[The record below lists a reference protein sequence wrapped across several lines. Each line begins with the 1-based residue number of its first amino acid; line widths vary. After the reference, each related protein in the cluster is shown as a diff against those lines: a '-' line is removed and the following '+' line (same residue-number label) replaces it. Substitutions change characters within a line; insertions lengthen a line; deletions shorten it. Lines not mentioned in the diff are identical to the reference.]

1 MRNEW
6 IIIKT
11 PDTKW
16 PEFAALLKK
25 AGQKC
30 PPSMRITAMVPG
42 GENETFSE
50 GREVSEIVRLPTI
63 RDFRNIAA
71 SGEILEKMLAERQ
84 PAVVLFSATR
94 EGKQTAAWLAGK
106 LKAGLTADLI
116 DFHMDDAF
124 RLRQI
129 RMAFGG
135 CFRAEIVCIGGKIQ
149 MATVKET
156 LAERT
161 SMIVAGGMGVSKD
174 GFRILRELADRCG
187 GRLGATR
194 AAVDAGLAP
203 FESQVGQSGSYV
215 RPEIYMAFGISG
227 AVQHLAGM
235 RESGRVIA
243 VNTDKKAPIFDYA
256 DYAVCA
262 DAETVAAGML
272 AQLKGEK

>member
-1 MRNEW
+1 MV
-6 IIIKT
+6 KT

-16 PEFAALLKK
+16 SEFDALLKK
-25 AGQKC
+25 AGPKC
-30 PPSMRITAMVPG
+30 PASMRITVMILG
-42 GENETFSE
+42 EENETFSE
-50 GREVSEIVRLPTI
+50 GREVSEVVRLQTI
-63 RDFRNIAA
+63 RNFKNIAA
-71 SGEILEKMLAERQ
+71 AGALLEKILAERQ
-84 PAVVLFSATR
+84 PLVVLFSATR
-94 EGKQTAAWLAGK
+94 EGKQMAAWLAGR

-116 DFHMDDAF
+116 DFYMDEEF
-124 RLRQI
+124 RLHQI

-135 CFRAEIVCIGGKIQ
+135 GFRAEIVCNSGEIQ

-156 LAERT
+156 LAEKT
-161 SMIVAGGMGVSKD
+161 SIIVAGGMGVSKD

-203 FESQVGQSGSYV
+203 FESQVGQSGNYV
-215 RPEIYMAFGISG
+215 RPKIYMAFGISG

-235 RESGRVIA
+235 RESGKVIA

-262 DAETVAAGML
+262 DAETVAARIL
-272 AQLKGEK
+272 AELKGEK